1 LVSSASGGMATARE
15 MTTMPIDKSSEGNIP
30 NDSEA
35 CYEAVASQEEIYLE
49 EVEEELRAM
58 LIFSDPAPSR
68 TGVKS
73 LPSNANNDPCVV
85 ESLDEELNHAAQEL
99 ITGDSDD
106 SPLSEEAVA
115 EMLRATQTTKGL
127 RRI

>member
-1 LVSSASGGMATARE
+1 MATARE

-58 LIFSDPAPSR
+58 LISA
-68 TGVKS
+68 T
-73 LPSNANNDPCVV
+73 
-85 ESLDEELNHAAQEL
+85 
-99 ITGDSDD
+99 
-106 SPLSEEAVA
+106 PLHHE
-115 EMLRATQTTKGL
+115 QG
-127 RRI
+127 